1 MRADL
6 SRSGHLEEA
15 LRRLKALRGERA
27 GEVPG
32 VLLKQILVQIDHAI
46 EELQVT
52 MEELSGRDGELD
64 AVESA
69 VLAERMR
76 RAELMEALSVPC
88 LFTDAAG
95 TLLEANTSAL
105 LLLGGS
111 AAGLGTD
118 PVRRHVG
125 EAELDDL
132 LARMVSETTVT
143 GRLTVRREPGPDL
156 PITVSISRIRNV
168 NPPLWRWFLFR
179 SGAAPGGAAPDDEAS
194 PGTVPPLDESC

>member
-6 SRSGHLEEA
+6 SRDHHLEA
-15 LRRLKALRGERA
+15 TLRRLKALRADRSGD
-27 GEVPG
+27 VPG

-64 AVESA
+64 AIESA

-118 PVRRHVG
+118 PVRRHVA
-125 EAELDDL
+125 EAELDGL
-132 LARMVSETTVT
+132 LARMADETTVT
-143 GRLTVRREPGPDL
+143 GRLTVRRTAGPDL

-179 SGAAPGGAAPDDEAS
+179 SGVVPGGAAPDGNAS
-194 PGTVPPLDESC
+194 PAGVPPRDESC